1 MGEVDGPGPATGSV
15 APDGVVTD
23 GVVTDDLADVAA
35 SPSIVTV
42 GVFDGVHT
50 GHRVLLDTV
59 IRRGRA
65 AGLRTVAVTFERH
78 PEEVLRPGHEPP
90 ALQTL
95 AEKVEALR
103 ATGVDHVHVLTFD
116 LEASREPAGDFVR
129 RVLVDAFGARQVL
142 IGSNFRFGHG
152 AAGDVALL
160 QRLGER
166 HGFEA
171 EAIDLVD
178 VDGAQVSSTAVRDAL
193 AAGDVGRA
201 ATALGRPHRVS
212 GPVVRGDGRGRSIGV
227 PTANV
232 AVPDG
237 IAVPAVGVYATRTV
251 VDGDVHAS
259 VTNVGMRPTFG
270 GDDVTVETHLL
281 EGEFDL
287 YGRVVAVEFVARLR
301 DERRFDDVDALVD
314 QIRADVETARDV
326 LAADGR
332 TTS

>member
-1 MGEVDGPGPATGSV
+1 MADVHDGPGPAPGG
-15 APDGVVTD
+15 AAHE
-23 GVVTDDLADVAA
+23 GVVTDDLAEVTAR
-35 SPSIVTV
+35 PSIVTV

-50 GHRVLLDTV
+50 GHRALLDTV

-65 AGLRTVAVTFERH
+65 AGLRTVAVTFDRH
-78 PEEVLRPGHEPP
+78 PEAVVRPGHEPP
-90 ALQTL
+90 ALQSL
-95 AEKVEALR
+95 DAKVAALR

-116 LEASREPAGDFVR
+116 LDASREPAADFVR
-129 RVLVDAFGARQVL
+129 RVLVGGFGARQVL

-160 QRLGER
+160 QQLGER

-193 AAGDVGRA
+193 RAGDVARA
-201 ATALGRPHRVS
+201 AVALGRPHRVE
-212 GPVVRGDGRGRSIGV
+212 GPVVRGEGRGRSIGV

-251 VDGDVHAS
+251 VDDSDHDS
-259 VTNVGMRPTFG
+259 VTNVGVRPTFG

-281 EGEFDL
+281 AGGFDL
-287 YGRVVAVEFVARLR
+287 YGRVVAVEFVVRLR
-301 DERRFDDVDALVD
+301 DERRFDGVDALVD
-314 QIRADVETARDV
+314 QIRADVTAARDV
-326 LAADGR
+326 LAADRR